1 MHTLSIQRSEARM
14 TLPIISEP
22 MSTKSIITVQGP
34 SPCGLSREELRQIVL
49 DLIG

>member
-1 MHTLSIQRSEARM
+1 MHTLSIQRRETRM

-22 MSTKSIITVQGP
+22 MSIKSVASVQGP
-34 SPCGLSREELRQIVL
+34 SPCGLSREELRQIVM